1 MPKPRSSQVSLI
13 DTAYYHCVS
22 RCVRRAFLCGTD
34 KYSGTSYEH
43 RRVWVEDKVLWLSS
57 VFAIGICAYAVMS
70 NHVHLVLCVDK
81 DKAMSWSDKQVVGH
95 WHRLHRGTLLSQ
107 KFMRNELL
115 SDNEWISLKETIAI
129 YRQRLYDISW
139 LMASLSEPIARQANK
154 EDGCTGRFW
163 EGRFKSQAL
172 LDDAAVLSCM
182 AYVDLNPIRAK
193 IAKTPETSQHTSIQK
208 RTEAIQQ
215 HKRQPHKLLP
225 FVGNPRQDMPQGIA
239 FSLQDYCELVD
250 TTGRIIRADKAG
262 VIDSAHSPIL
272 SRLGLSEEQWITLT
286 TEFEQHFCYAAG
298 AEQMMQAFKIHTH
311 RKRIGGMRQAKR
323 LLS

>member
-1 MPKPRSSQVSLI
+1 
-13 DTAYYHCVS
+13 
-22 RCVRRAFLCGTD
+22 
-34 KYSGTSYEH
+34 
-43 RRVWVEDKVLWLSS
+43 
-57 VFAIGICAYAVMS
+57 
-70 NHVHLVLCVDK
+70 
-81 DKAMSWSDKQVVGH
+81 
-95 WHRLHRGTLLSQ
+95 
-107 KFMRNELL
+107 
-115 SDNEWISLKETIAI
+115 
-129 YRQRLYDISW
+129 
-139 LMASLSEPIARQANK
+139 
-154 EDGCTGRFW
+154 
-163 EGRFKSQAL
+163 
-172 LDDAAVLSCM
+172 M

-193 IAKTPETSQHTSIQK
+193 MVKTPETSQHTSIQK

-215 HKRQPHKLLP
+215 NKRQPHKLLP

-298 AEQMMQAFKIHTH
+298 AEQMMQVFKTHTH

>member
-13 DTAYYHCVS
+13 DTPYYHCVS
-22 RCVRRAFLCGTD
+22 RCVRRAFLCGID
-34 KYSGTSYEH
+34 EYSGTSYEH
-43 RRVWVEDKVLWLSS
+43 RRAWVEDKVLWLSS

-81 DKAMSWSDKQVVGH
+81 DKAMSWSDKQVVGR

-115 SDNEWISLKETIAI
+115 SESEWISLKETNAI

-193 IAKTPETSQHTSIQK
+193 MAKTPETSNHTSIQK

-250 TTGRIIRADKAG
+250 TTGRIIRVDKAG
-262 VIDSAHSPIL
+262 AIDSAHSPIL
-272 SRLGLSEEQWITLT
+272 RRLGLSEEQWITLT

-298 AEQMMQAFKIHTH
+298 AEQMMKEFKIHTH

>member
-13 DTAYYHCVS
+13 DTPYYHCVS
-22 RCVRRAFLCGTD
+22 RCVRRAFLCGID

-43 RRVWVEDKVLWLSS
+43 RRAWVEDKVLWLSS

-81 DKAMSWSDKQVVGH
+81 DKAMSWSDKQVVSR

-107 KFMRNELL
+107 KFMRNALL
-115 SDNEWISLKETIAI
+115 SESEWISLKETIAV

-139 LMASLSEPIARQANK
+139 FMASLSEPIARQANK

-172 LDDAAVLSCM
+172 LDDGAVLSCM

-193 IAKTPETSQHTSIQK
+193 MAKTPETSKHTSIQK

-250 TTGRIIRADKAG
+250 TTGRIIRADKVGA
-262 VIDSAHSPIL
+262 IDSAQNPIL

-311 RKRIGGMRQAKR
+311 RKRIGGMKQAKR

>member
-1 MPKPRSSQVSLI
+1 LPGRPIKKTAVQVDFIRCHPWRSPFGPAEAVQIFSRKICGKGVLNFKPAF
-13 DTAYYHCVS
+13 TT
-22 RCVRRAFLCGTD
+22 RR
-34 KYSGTSYEH
+34 
-43 RRVWVEDKVLWLSS
+43 
-57 VFAIGICAYAVMS
+57 
-70 NHVHLVLCVDK
+70 
-81 DKAMSWSDKQVVGH
+81 
-95 WHRLHRGTLLSQ
+95 
-107 KFMRNELL
+107 
-115 SDNEWISLKETIAI
+115 
-129 YRQRLYDISW
+129 
-139 LMASLSEPIARQANK
+139 
-154 EDGCTGRFW
+154 
-163 EGRFKSQAL
+163 
-172 LDDAAVLSCM
+172 DDAAVLSCM

-193 IAKTPETSQHTSIQK
+193 MVKTPETSQHTSIQK

-215 HKRQPHKLLP
+215 NKRQPHKLLP

-298 AEQMMQAFKIHTH
+298 AEQMMQVFKTHTH

>member
-13 DTAYYHCVS
+13 DTLYYHCVS

-43 RRVWVEDKVLWLSS
+43 RRAWVEDKVLWLPS

-81 DKAMSWSDKQVVGH
+81 DKAMSWSDKQVVGR

-107 KFMRNELL
+107 KFMRKELL
-115 SDNEWISLKETIAI
+115 SESEWISLKETTAV

-193 IAKTPETSQHTSIQK
+193 MATTPETSNHTSIQK
-208 RTEAIQQ
+208 RTKAIQQ

-225 FVGNPRQDMPQGIA
+225 FVGNPRQDMPQGVP
-239 FSLQDYCELVD
+239 FSLQGYCELVD

-262 VIDSAHSPIL
+262 AIDSSQSPIL
-272 SRLGLSEEQWITLT
+272 RRLGLSEEQWITLT
-286 TEFEQHFCYAAG
+286 TEFEQHLCYAAS
-298 AEQMMQAFKIHTH
+298 AEQMMQAFKTHTH
-311 RKRIGGMRQAKR
+311 RKRIGGMRQAK
-323 LLS
+323 